1 VNIRV
6 INSRVYSTERTRF
19 EQTTEPT
26 Q

>member
-1 VNIRV
+1 VNTGV

>member
-1 VNIRV
+1 VKSRV